1 MAATIKKVQSS
12 DLSRHS
18 KDVFAAAE
26 DGPVIITRR
35 DGEDLVLTSET
46 QARHD
51 RQGLDLAA
59 QLIAASLD
67 PSGRPFTV
75 RLQEPFPWIGFLSP
89 PEQEEFAQDVVAT
102 ARACAAVR
110 QFDRLVL
117 TLLDWKRTA
126 EAYASGLTASI
137 DVEWLSGVTYAADP
151 HADDA

>member
-1 MAATIKKVQSS
+1 M
-12 DLSRHS
+12 LL
-18 KDVFAAAE
+18 
-26 DGPVIITRR
+26 TRS
-35 DGEDLVLTSET
+35 DGEDLMLTSAT
-46 QARHD
+46 PARHD

-67 PSGRPFTV
+67 TSGRAFTV

-117 TLLDWKRTA
+117 TLQDWKRTA
-126 EAYASGLTASI
+126 EAYVSGLTASI
-137 DVEWLSGVTYAADP
+137 DVGWLTGATYAADP
-151 HADDA
+151 RADDA